1 MILYDIVELILSIL
15 RRDLFDRA
23 IRQKKNNKIIIM
35 ISASALSV
43 CLFGRLLPSVPQ
55 SAPAQR
61 PASPIAP
68 PYQKP
73 RWHPASPAHRH
84 TRSHRVACLII
95 TLYYAVVQGM
105 RVHPSRQRAKG
116 TPLSRTRRP
125 VTTGAYL
132 WHALLI

>member
-1 MILYDIVELILSIL
+1 MCVGATLSGCHL
-15 RRDLFDRA
+15 GFWYGGAGLTRVRHDA
-23 IRQKKNNKIIIM
+23 E
-35 ISASALSV
+35 AW
-43 CLFGRLLPSVPQ
+43 VPV
-55 SAPAQR
+55 AGCGMV
-61 PASPIAP
+61 
-68 PYQKP
+68 
-73 RWHPASPAHRH
+73 RH
-84 TRSHRVACLII
+84 GAENRKAVSLII